1 MQNYLI
7 TGGAG
12 FIGSHLAEKLLAL
25 GANVTVIDDLST
37 GCWENIAALESHPNF
52 RVIIASVDDERLVHD
67 EVSKSQFVYH
77 LASAVGVKLVIEKPV
92 ETVQR
97 IVRGTDI
104 VMNACSKYR
113 RPVLLTSTS
122 EVYGK
127 SERIPFSE
135 DDDIVMGATSKRRW
149 AYACAKSLDEFL
161 VLAHYYQTSL
171 PVYIVRLFNTVGPR
185 QASQYGMVLPRF
197 VDAALAGRPV
207 QVYGDGTQT
216 RCFCS
221 VFDVAR
227 GLIALKDCRE
237 AVGQVVNL
245 GSNEEVSMTELAE
258 RVILQT
264 SDFRLQ
270 ASGKSIETNPKAR
283 SPKPEALIEYVPYEQ
298 AYGPGF
304 DDMQR
309 RVPNLDR
316 AKSLIGWQP
325 EYNLDAIIRQVIE
338 GKKLEV
344 RRREF

>member
-1 MQNYLI
+1 MQNNYLI

-12 FIGSHLAEKLLAL
+12 FIGSHLSEKLLET
-25 GANVTVIDDLST
+25 GAHVTVIDDLST

-67 EVSKSQFVYH
+67 EVSKARFVYH

-104 VMNACSKYR
+104 VMDACSKYR

-127 SERIPFSE
+127 SEKIPFSE
-135 DDDIVMGATSKRRW
+135 NDDVVMGATSKRRW

-161 VLAHYYQTSL
+161 VLAHFYQTSL

-197 VDAALAGRPV
+197 VDAALENRPV
-207 QVYGDGTQT
+207 QVYGNGEQT

-221 VFDVAR
+221 VFDVIR
-227 GLIALKDCRE
+227 GLVAIKDCRE

-245 GSNEEVSMTELAE
+245 GSNEEVSMTELAK
-258 RVILQT
+258 RVIAL
-264 SDFRLQ
+264 SN
-270 ASGKSIETNPKAR
+270 SR
-283 SPKPEALIEYVPYEQ
+283 STIEYVPYDK

-309 RVPNLDR
+309 RVPNIER
-316 AKSLIGWQP
+316 VQTLIGWQP
-325 EYNLDAIIRQVIE
+325 EYDLDAIIRQVVDD
-338 GKKLEV
+338 K
-344 RRREF
+344 RCDRP

>member
-1 MQNYLI
+1 MQNNYLI

-12 FIGSHLAEKLLAL
+12 FIGSHLSEKLLAL

-52 RVIIASVDDERLVHD
+52 RVIVASVDDERLVHD
-67 EVSKSQFVYH
+67 EVSKAQFVYH
-77 LASAVGVKLVIEKPV
+77 LASTVGVKLVIEKPV

-104 VMNACSKYR
+104 VMNACSKFR

-135 DDDIVMGATSKRRW
+135 DDDVVMGATSKRRW

-221 VFDVAR
+221 VFDVVR
-227 GLIALKDCRE
+227 GLIAIKDCRE

-258 RVILQT
+258 RVIEISVECGVWSVELKDNHST
-264 SDFRLQ
+264 LHTPHS
-270 ASGKSIETNPKAR
+270 T
-283 SPKPEALIEYVPYEQ
+283 LIEYVPYEQ

-316 AKSLIGWQP
+316 AKSFINWQP
-325 EYNLDAIIRQVIE
+325 EHNLDAIIRQVID
-338 GKKLEV
+338 GKRNLS
-344 RRREF
+344 

>member
-1 MQNYLI
+1 MQKRYLI

-12 FIGSHLAEKLLAL
+12 FVGSHLSEKLLEQ
-25 GANVTVIDDLST
+25 GDHVTIIDDLST
-37 GCWENIAALESHPNF
+37 GRWENIASLESHPNF
-52 RVIIASVDDERLVHD
+52 RAIVASADDERLVHD
-67 EVSKSQFVYH
+67 EVSKTGFVYH

-104 VMNACSKYR
+104 VMTACSKYR

-127 SERIPFSE
+127 SERIPFCE

-161 VLAHYYQTSL
+161 VLAHFYQTSL
-171 PVYIVRLFNTVGPR
+171 PAYIVRLFNTVGPR

-197 VDAALAGRPV
+197 VDAALENQPV
-207 QVYGDGTQT
+207 RVYGSGEQT

-221 VFDVAR
+221 VFDIVR
-227 GLIALKDCRE
+227 ALAAICDCRE
-237 AVGQVVNL
+237 AIGKVVNL
-245 GSNEEVSMTELAE
+245 GSNEEVTMTELAR
-258 RVILQT
+258 RVIAL
-264 SDFRLQ
+264 
-270 ASGKSIETNPKAR
+270 SGSKST
-283 SPKPEALIEYVPYEQ
+283 IEYVPYEK

-309 RVPNLDR
+309 RVPSIDR
-316 AKSLIGWQP
+316 ANQFLNWQP
-325 EYNLDAIIRQVIE
+325 DYNLDAIIRQVIDD
-338 GKKLEV
+338 KK
-344 RRREF
+344 RERD

>member
-1 MQNYLI
+1 MQNNYLI

-12 FIGSHLAEKLLAL
+12 FIGSHLSEKLLEQ
-25 GANVTVIDDLST
+25 GHQVTVIDDLST
-37 GCWENIAALESHPNF
+37 GRWENIAALESHPNF

-67 EVSKSQFVYH
+67 EVLKARFVYH
-77 LASAVGVKLVIEKPV
+77 LASAVGVKLIIEKPV

-104 VMNACSKYR
+104 VMTACSKYR

-127 SERIPFSE
+127 SEKIPFCE

-161 VLAHYYQTSL
+161 VLAHFYQTSL

-197 VDAALAGRPV
+197 VDAALDDQPV
-207 QVYGDGTQT
+207 RVYGTGEQT

-221 VFDVAR
+221 VFDVIR
-227 GLIALKDCRE
+227 ALVAISDCPA
-237 AVGQVVNL
+237 AVGKVVNV
-245 GSNEEVSMTELAE
+245 GSNEEVTMTELAQ
-258 RVILQT
+258 RVITL
-264 SDFRLQ
+264 
-270 ASGKSIETNPKAR
+270 SGSKST
-283 SPKPEALIEYVPYEQ
+283 IEYVPYEK

-309 RVPNLDR
+309 RVPNIDR
-316 AKSLIGWQP
+316 ANELFGWQP
-325 EYNLDAIIRQVIE
+325 EYKLDDIIRQVLDD
-338 GKKLEV
+338 KCLS
-344 RRREF
+344 R

>member
-1 MQNYLI
+1 MHNNYLI

-12 FIGSHLAEKLLAL
+12 FIGSHLSEKLLAL
-25 GANVTVIDDLST
+25 GANVTIIDDLST

-52 RVIIASVDDERLVHD
+52 RAIIASVDDERLMHD
-67 EVSKSQFVYH
+67 EVPKVRFVYH

-104 VMNACSKYR
+104 VVSACSKFR
-113 RPVLLTSTS
+113 RPVLLSSTS

-161 VLAHYYQTSL
+161 VLAHFYQTLL

-197 VDAALAGRPV
+197 VDAALENRPL
-207 QVYGDGTQT
+207 QVYGNGEQT

-221 VFDVAR
+221 VFDVVR
-227 GLIALKDCRE
+227 GLIALSNCRE

-245 GSNEEVSMTELAE
+245 GSNEEVGMTELAQ
-258 RVILQT
+258 RVIAL
-264 SDFRLQ
+264 
-270 ASGKSIETNPKAR
+270 SGSQ
-283 SPKPEALIEYVPYEQ
+283 SMIEYVPYEQ

-309 RVPNLDR
+309 RVPNMAR
-316 AKSLIGWQP
+316 AQTLIGWQP
-325 EYNLDAIIRQVIE
+325 EHNLDAIILQVIE
-338 GKKLEV
+338 DRKDRWKEKEV
-344 RRREF
+344 

>member
-1 MQNYLI
+1 MQNNYLI

-37 GCWENIAALESHPNF
+37 GCWENIVSLESHPNF
-52 RVIIASVDDERLVHD
+52 RVIVASVDDERLVHD
-67 EVSKSQFVYH
+67 EISKSQFVYH

-161 VLAHYYQTSL
+161 VLAHFYQTSL

-197 VDAALAGRPV
+197 VDAAIENRPV
-207 QVYGDGTQT
+207 QVYGDGGQT

-221 VFDVAR
+221 VFDVVR
-227 GLIALKDCRE
+227 GLITVTDSRE
-237 AVGQVVNL
+237 AVGRVVNL
-245 GSNEEVSMTELAE
+245 GSNEEVSMTELAQ
-258 RVILQT
+258 RVISL
-264 SDFRLQ
+264 
-270 ASGKSIETNPKAR
+270 SGSQST
-283 SPKPEALIEYVPYEQ
+283 IEYVPYVQ

-316 AKSLIGWQP
+316 AKSFINWQP
-325 EYNLDAIIRQVIE
+325 EHNLDAIIRQVID
-338 GKKLEV
+338 GKRNLS
-344 RRREF
+344 